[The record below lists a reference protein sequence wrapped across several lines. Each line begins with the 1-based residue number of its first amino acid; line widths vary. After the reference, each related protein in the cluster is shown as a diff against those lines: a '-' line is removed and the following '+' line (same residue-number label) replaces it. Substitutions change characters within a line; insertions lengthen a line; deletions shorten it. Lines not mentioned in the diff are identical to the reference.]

1 MRLKVKTI
9 AKIFKDFFSNLHESL
24 LMKLPYNALKKYN
37 LESVFQ
43 YYSKLIIE
51 KPFYPSDASE
61 EEVFKT
67 MQDINISKAADIDKS
82 FW

>member
-1 MRLKVKTI
+1 MQLKVKTI
-9 AKIFKDFFSNLHESL
+9 AKIFKDFCSNLHESL
-24 LMKLPYNALKKYN
+24 LTKLPYNAPKKYN

-51 KPFYPSDASE
+51 KPFYLSDASE
-61 EEVFKT
+61 EEIFKT
-67 MQDINISKAADIDKS
+67 IQNINILKAADIDKS